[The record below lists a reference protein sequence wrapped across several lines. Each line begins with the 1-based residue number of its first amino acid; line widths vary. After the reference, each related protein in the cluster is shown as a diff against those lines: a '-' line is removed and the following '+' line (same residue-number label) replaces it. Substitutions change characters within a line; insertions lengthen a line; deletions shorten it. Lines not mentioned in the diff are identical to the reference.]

1 MSDIVFENVRL
12 IDPAS
17 GRDETGR
24 LVVRQGRI
32 VACEDGS
39 VPEGA
44 RVIDGA
50 GAVLCPGLVDMRVA
64 LGEPGSEY
72 RESVSSGAR
81 AAVAGGIT
89 TMAVLPNT
97 SPRSTIQR
105 WFISCASEAK
115 RRGWSRSI
123 PMAR

>member
-1 MSDIVFENVRL
+1 MTDIVFENVRL

-24 LVVRQGRI
+24 LVVRQGKI

-39 VPEGA
+39 IPEGA

-50 GAVLCPGLVDMRVA
+50 GAILCPGLVDMRVA

-89 TMAVLPNT
+89 TMASYPT
-97 SPRSTIQR
+97 PRPRSTIRR
-105 WFISCASEAK
+105 WFISYVSEAK
-115 RRGWSRSI
+115 RQAWSRSI